1 MNWIPDWE
9 LSNNQMPI
17 DNTCQHINAAS
28 LIDIFLHVLVIVSA
42 IRFRNAWHIP
52 TRRTKGKPNLSM
64 LFNICQCY
72 EAVRP
77 ITLRGF

>member
-9 LSNNQMPI
+9 LSNSQIPI

-28 LIDIFLHVLVIVSA
+28 LIDIFLHVLVIASA
-42 IRFRNAWHIP
+42 IRFRNTWHIP

-64 LFNICQCY
+64 LVNIGQCH

>member
-1 MNWIPDWE
+1 MNWIPNLE
-9 LSNNQMPI
+9 LPNNQMPI

-28 LIDIFLHVLVIVSA
+28 LVDLYLHVLVIASA

-64 LFNICQCY
+64 LVNVCRCY
-72 EAVRP
+72 EAARY